1 MPLNGR
7 GLAAPA
13 VRQAFLE
20 RVERMWIVV
29 TQTRLGQLTER
40 MLHPGSCANAEPT
53 WLCCASTWA

>member
-13 VRQAFLE
+13 VCQAFLE

-29 TQTRLGQLTER
+29 ARTKLGQLTER
-40 MLHPGSCANAEPT
+40 ILHSGSRAKAEPT
-53 WLCCASTWA
+53 WLCCASARA

>member
-7 GLAAPA
+7 GLAVPA

-29 TQTRLGQLTER
+29 AQAKLGQLTER
-40 MLHPGSCANAEPT
+40 VLHPGSRAKAEPT
-53 WLCCASTWA
+53 WLCCASAPA